1 MPDDSQGQVTE
12 VEEIQPASMPEANE
26 TAEATELPED
36 ASERTKEQF
45 EKLKQHNAQLQ
56 ERLKT
61 LEAPPETSVL
71 DTFKPLGTEAEV
83 PQFSFP
89 GVPQEQVDNAV
100 ANLVDKDGYLDE
112 KILKSTL
119 SDLQQQ
125 IKAAKEEAANLR
137 KTYEQKEENEQVR
150 VTHNKYPQLDPKSSQ
165 FDPKFF
171 EKVKEKMIVQFV
183 NGKRD
188 FLAAADSV
196 AEDYPLKVEKQEAQ
210 KKQDQVRQ
218 INATGSTSGRSSTP
232 MKTSFDDDLVRRTRA
247 GDSSALM
254 ERLSK
259 AGY

>member
-12 VEEIQPASMPEANE
+12 VEETQPASMPEAE
-26 TAEATELPED
+26 QTAEVTELPED
-36 ASERTKEQF
+36 VSERTKEQF

-61 LEAPPETSVL
+61 LEVPPETSVL
-71 DTFKPLGTEAEV
+71 DTFKLDAKAEV

-89 GVPQEQVDNAV
+89 GIPQEQVDNTV
-100 ANLVDKDGYLDE
+100 ADLIDKDGYLDE

-119 SDLQQQ
+119 SGLQQQ
-125 IKAAKEEAANLR
+125 IKAAKDEAATLR

-150 VTHNKYPQLDPKSSQ
+150 VTHNKYPQLDPKSPQ
-165 FDPKFF
+165 FDRKFF

-183 NGKRD
+183 NGNRD
-188 FLAAADSV
+188 FLQAADSV
-196 AEDYPLKVEKQEAQ
+196 AEDYPLHVEKQDAQ

-232 MKTSFDDDLVRRTRA
+232 MKTSSDDELVRRTRA
-247 GDSSALM
+247 GDTSALM
-254 ERLSK
+254 ERLNK